1 MDNVLSL
8 MVSVDHDG
16 QTRGEEMV
24 SLDGPTLVYP
34 VVEKQMMT
42 RLNVSGVPI
51 GNIRFVLKLAL
62 SIICYWILPLRI

>member
-1 MDNVLSL
+1 M
-8 MVSVDHDG
+8 
-16 QTRGEEMV
+16 
-24 SLDGPTLVYP
+24 YP